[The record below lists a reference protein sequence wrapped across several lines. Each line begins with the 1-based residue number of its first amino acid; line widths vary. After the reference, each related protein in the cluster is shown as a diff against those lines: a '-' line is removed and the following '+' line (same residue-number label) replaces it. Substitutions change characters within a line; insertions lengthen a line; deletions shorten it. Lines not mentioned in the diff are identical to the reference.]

1 MTSARVG
8 PLLCLLA
15 WGCERERAEV
25 PTPSPSVAHASADA
39 TTPTEISSVRASPAP
54 ASEQPHEPT
63 VTAPTLEPREPAA
76 PAVGCAL
83 PVQRPKSFSARF
95 LRHVVPHGAPTRWE
109 GVELHGEGTPCP
121 ADPAAH
127 VTAPCTQV
135 SAAKLDLLYRKI
147 RDEQFC
153 GLRQRRASPG
163 TSPHYGFRS
172 ITLWIAGKQHEVSD
186 SSQAQLDH
194 ESNRRFYAIVQALD
208 EARSP

>member
-8 PLLCLLA
+8 PLLCLLV
-15 WGCERERAEV
+15 WGCERERPEV
-25 PTPSPSVAHASADA
+25 PTPSERVAHASADA
-39 TTPTEISSVRASPAP
+39 TAPTEVSSLRASAAP
-54 ASEQPHEPT
+54 ESERAHEPT
-63 VTAPTLEPREPAA
+63 ATASALDALEPAA
-76 PAVGCAL
+76 PASRCAL
-83 PVQRPKSFSARF
+83 PLQRPKRFSARF

-127 VTAPCTQV
+127 VAAPCTLV

-153 GLRQRRASPG
+153 GLRELRPSPG
-163 TSPHYGFRS
+163 GSPHYGFRS
-172 ITLWIAGKQHEVSD
+172 ITLWVAGQQHEVSD
-186 SSQAQLDH
+186 SSQAQLDP
-194 ESNRRFYAIVQALD
+194 ESNKRFYAIVQAID